1 MNARPG
7 RAARFGLAAAA
18 VLALVS
24 GPADAGALAV
34 RVRGAWRTWWRA
46 EAAPARW
53 TAADST
59 LTAALRWRRAAPGVE
74 WAEAELAGEAPAWR
88 MRLVVARLDPARV
101 RCSLAL
107 DLAGRDGRPAWTLDR
122 APAGA
127 LLAVNAGQFV
137 QTLPWGWLV
146 LAGAERLAPGGGPLA
161 TALAFDAAGRPHWL
175 GADSLA
181 AARARVRWAFQSYPT
196 LLRHDGEV
204 PEPLRVP
211 GRGVDL
217 RHRDARLAIGED
229 RAGRLLVAI
238 TRYDALGPAAGAL
251 PIGPTT
257 PEMAAL
263 LGALGARD
271 AVMLDGGLS
280 AQLLVREGAGG
291 RTHRWP
297 GLRRVP
303 LALVAEPR

>member
-1 MNARPG
+1 MRLG
-7 RAARFGLAAAA
+7 RVGRLAFAAAA
-18 VLALVS
+18 ALALAG
-24 GPADAGALAV
+24 GPADAGSLAV
-34 RVRGAWRTWWRA
+34 RVRGAWRTWWRT

-53 TAADST
+53 SRPDST
-59 LTAALRWRRAAPGVE
+59 FAAALHWRHAAPGVE
-74 WAEAELAGEAPAWR
+74 WAEAELAGAAPAWR

-122 APAGA
+122 APTTA

-137 QTLPWGWLV
+137 QTMPWGWLV

-161 TALAFDAAGRPHWL
+161 TALAFDAGGRPHWL
-175 GADSLA
+175 AADSLA
-181 AARARVRWAFQSYPT
+181 GARGHVRWAFQSYPT
-196 LLRHDGEV
+196 LLRYDGEV
-204 PEPLRVP
+204 PEPLRAP

-217 RHRDARLAIGED
+217 RHRDARLALGED

-263 LGALGARD
+263 MGALGARD

-280 AQLLVREGAGG
+280 AQLLVREGDGG

-297 GLRRVP
+297 GLRKVP
-303 LALVAEPR
+303 LALIVEPR